1 MRKRLS
7 AVLEEITHWTQPCW
21 SQTSSLQDYEKTD
34 SCFWSHLVQ
43 ATLWWQPEHMKMVT
57 LGMAESGQIS
67 ARCHGNRI
75 NRIWHLIHFVM
86 WEAKVNSDC
95 KPMTRRCSDTIYGYR
110 EQKGKNSSEGAE
122 LNFCFYM
129 FSDWTWGIGIIT
141 MQSLP
146 ADKWNWVW
154 WLREMPTLKSNPF
167 WSPLQRDNMKD
178 CSWMNKN
185 IHAQTNLNDPKS
197 IKNYACLYV
206 FHVGRA

>member
-1 MRKRLS
+1 MSWGWDLNPIGSVSIIKRKKEKNHYLSPSTQTKERPGEGSMRKRLS

-75 NRIWHLIHFVM
+75 NRIWHLTHFVM

-129 FSDWTWGIGIIT
+129 FSDWTWGIGNIT

-154 WLREMPTLKSNPF
+154 WLREMPKLK
-167 WSPLQRDNMKD
+167 
-178 CSWMNKN
+178 
-185 IHAQTNLNDPKS
+185 I
-197 IKNYACLYV
+197 
-206 FHVGRA
+206 